1 MQILN
6 NILSPSDISA
16 LKEYWDQNYSK
27 AFVNGRP
34 QGWHPLSH
42 LADHVDRRLLIGGDT
57 VAHTIIRK
65 IVDQLFPAKQE
76 PLWANYQRQVLPHT
90 LHVDEYGRNRKNPTW
105 TIVIAL
111 DNEPR
116 HKTVLFKNQFND
128 GTQLREYLNRQC
140 TVAAKSNNI
149 SSHEDLDHLF
159 DSGFGVNLADYL
171 DVEIVNPY
179 TAGTG
184 ILFDTNQAHCTSNWR
199 KYRDIAYRDLIQI
212 HIGESSK
219 DSYDEQDQ
227 LKYNGDPLK
236 SVEEI
241 LNE

>member
-6 NILSPSDISA
+6 NILSLDDINT

-27 AFVNGRP
+27 AYVNGRP
-34 QGWHPLSH
+34 QGWHPLAH
-42 LADHVDRRLLIGGDT
+42 LADHVDRRLLIGGNS
-57 VAHTIIRK
+57 VAHRIVRK
-65 IVDQLFPAKQE
+65 IVDNLFPGKQE

-128 GTQLREYLNRQC
+128 GVQLRDYLNLQC
-140 TVAAKSNNI
+140 TQQSKLNDI
-149 SSHEDLDHLF
+149 SLHEDLNHLY
-159 DSGFGVNLADYL
+159 DSGLGVNLADYL
-171 DVEIVNPY
+171 DVELVHSY

-199 KYRDIAYRDLIQI
+199 RYSDIEYRDLIQI
-212 HIGESSK
+212 HIGESAK

-227 LKYNGDPLK
+227 LKYNGDSLK
-236 SVEEI
+236 PVEEVI
-241 LNE
+241 NE